1 MKYTRKMITAAMSLM
16 LICSSLMNVYAAN
29 SIQDIK
35 LDKTATQLNE
45 DDETTV
51 QLRMSGN
58 EEKTY
63 SDVVFVLDKSTSVDV
78 RNEAKKMLDELLVQA
93 NKGNIIQVG
102 VVLFNKN
109 ATNSTS
115 LALTK
120 LTADNIDR
128 MKKAIDQKLE
138 SGTNI

>member
-102 VVLFNKN
+102 VVLFNNK
-109 ATNSTS
+109 TT
-115 LALTK
+115 
-120 LTADNIDR
+120 I
-128 MKKAIDQKLE
+128 
-138 SGTNI
+138 